1 MFILIVLLYII
12 FVESDSTNNEFAK
25 LSKRRL
31 LKEYRDAK
39 VLGYSFLH
47 PFNETIADDIG
58 IRLHPTKNLFEWHFS
73 FSGTPDSVY
82 DGGVY
87 HGKIFLPPEY
97 PRKAPSICVTTPNGR
112 WETNKLICLSATAHH
127 PETWDTNWNL
137 RTLVMALRGHML
149 STPLEI
155 AGISTPVEHRQMLAK
170 VSRSFF
176 CPTCGIMHRDLLDP
190 SYNGE
195 KFKQLQLRSRGK
207 GKTITATTGTTRS
220 KRRNAIQTQLLSKKS
235 KEKTKNTVITDMI
248 STDTSLRSISG
259 HTDTET
265 SLEMEEIDE
274 VFEIRQHRPQP
285 SFIQTV
291 IRALLMF
298 SLVHVAKLLQVE
310 FGQRLG
316 GQGGFFTF
324 TFTL

>member
-1 MFILIVLLYII
+1 MGHCLLILVVVIYVTLAK
-12 FVESDSTNNEFAK
+12 SGSTNNEFAK

-39 VLGYSFLH
+39 ILGYSFLH

-73 FSGTPDSVY
+73 FTGTPDSVY

-97 PRKAPSICVTTPNGR
+97 PRKAPSICITTPNGR
-112 WETNKLICLSATAHH
+112 WETNKFICLSATAHH

-149 STPLEI
+149 SAPVEI
-155 AGISTPVEHRQMLAK
+155 AGISTPVDHRKMLAK
-170 VSRSFF
+170 VSRSFY
-176 CPTCGIMHRDLLDP
+176 CTTCGVMHQDLLNPIYD
-190 SYNGE
+190 GV
-195 KFKQLQLRSRGK
+195 KFKQLQIRSRRKGKMTTTATAPAQSKERSATPTKLLSDNSK
-207 GKTITATTGTTRS
+207 GKTKDTVVILPTD
-220 KRRNAIQTQLLSKKS
+220 KS
-235 KEKTKNTVITDMI
+235 AGANIDTK
-248 STDTSLRSISG
+248 
-259 HTDTET
+259 
-265 SLEMEEIDE
+265 LEMEEINE
-274 VFEIRQHRPQP
+274 VFEMRQHQHQP
-285 SFIQTV
+285 SLLQSL
-291 IRALLMF
+291 IRALLIF
-298 SLVHVAKLLQVE
+298 SLIHVAKLLQVE